1 VPTARIVATPSDDT
15 EHAEFVVPAPSV
27 YVTVNPDD
35 VVAPIDTLAEP
46 NDALDG

>member
-1 VPTARIVATPSDDT
+1 
-15 EHAEFVVPAPSV
+15 V

-35 VVAPIDTLAEP
+35 AVAPIDTLAEP